1 MTEFIDVTYLHDAYT
16 AFRLDNR
23 IVCCFLEKK
32 NRLFFCSKSKKNRLK
47 ISIISLQEIAY
58 FVTHCRAW
66 MRLQRLRNY
75 LSFCCK
81 CKFFWNHFTL
91 HVISNAH
98 RRRIVIVYTFLWWN
112 LKSKKK
118 TQEDFGLHFALI
130 SKWAPKIVWNFVK
143 KNYRNRNCLCQPNGF
158 RCFVSSRW
166 RFFQSNETFQSL
178 T

>member
-32 NRLFFCSKSKKNRLK
+32 NRLFFFCLQKNRLK

-98 RRRIVIVYTFLWWN
+98 RRRIVIVYTFFIM
-112 LKSKKK
+112 KFEIEKKNSRR
-118 TQEDFGLHFALI
+118 FWFALRTDLEMS
-130 SKWAPKIVWNFVK
+130 SKNSMKFRK

-158 RCFVSSRW
+158 RCFVSSR
-166 RFFQSNETFQSL
+166 
-178 T
+178 

>member
-1 MTEFIDVTYLHDAYT
+1 MFS
-16 AFRLDNR
+16 RKK
-23 IVCCFLEKK
+23 IVC
-32 NRLFFCSKSKKNRLK
+32 FFSLQKNRLK

-81 CKFFWNHFTL
+81 CKFFGNHFTL

-143 KNYRNRNCLCQPNGF
+143 KTIEIAIVCANRMDSGVSWALAG
-158 RCFVSSRW
+158 VSSNRMKH
-166 RFFQSNETFQSL
+166 FSL
-178 T
+178 